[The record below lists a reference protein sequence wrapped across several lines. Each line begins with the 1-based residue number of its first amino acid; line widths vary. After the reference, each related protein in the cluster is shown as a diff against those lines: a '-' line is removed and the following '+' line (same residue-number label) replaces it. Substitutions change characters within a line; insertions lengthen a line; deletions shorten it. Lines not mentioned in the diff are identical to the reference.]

1 MNESHHASPGWLQ
14 YVLIAVVLAVV
25 TLIELWAANLTAYRT
40 PILLALTVLKASL
53 VALWYMHLKFDS
65 RLYSVLFAGA
75 IFIFG
80 VPLTIVLILLFQFV
94 G

>member
-14 YVLIAVVLAVV
+14 YVLIAVVLAVI
-25 TLIELWAANLTAYRT
+25 TLIELWAADLPAYRA
-40 PILLALTVLKASL
+40 PVLLTLTVIKAAM

-65 RLYSVLFAGA
+65 RLYSVLFVGA

-80 VPLTIVLILLFQFV
+80 VPMTIVLILLFQFV